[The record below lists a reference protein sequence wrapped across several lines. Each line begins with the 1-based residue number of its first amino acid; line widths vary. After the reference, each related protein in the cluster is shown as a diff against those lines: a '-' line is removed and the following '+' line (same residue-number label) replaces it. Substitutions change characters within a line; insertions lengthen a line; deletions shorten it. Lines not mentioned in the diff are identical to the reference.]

1 MVSVAQKFSAY
12 IELIVNRQNLKTR
25 ELNFVIQFWPD
36 LANNSSTV
44 PIYSTDSLVP
54 QLD

>member
-1 MVSVAQKFSAY
+1 MVSVAQKFSAC

-36 LANNSSTV
+36 R
-44 PIYSTDSLVP
+44 IEFRDSVLTRSG
-54 QLD
+54 Q